1 MEANRN
7 KRPIR
12 VGEVVSAGKMDKT
25 IVVSIVT
32 NSKHPIY
39 KKVMKRTTKFK
50 VHDETNSAGLGDTVE
65 IMETKPFSKQKYHTI
80 VRIVEKA
87 K

>member
-1 MEANRN
+1 METIRN

-12 VGEVVSAGKMDKT
+12 IGEVVSAGKMDKT

-32 NSKHPIY
+32 NAKHPIY
-39 KKVMKRTTKFK
+39 KKVVKRTTKFK
-50 VHDETNSAGLGDTVE
+50 VHDENNIAGLGDIVE
-65 IMETKPFSKQKYHTI
+65 IMETKPISKEKYHTI